1 MTVHLVS
8 DTSRMLGIRGVG
20 ARRGLRKHPD
30 QRPHLTQGKT
40 IVKEGKRLST
50 AELRLEVVSQ
60 TNPRPDLPASPLNL
74 TMCQN
79 DPQGHVTGC
88 WGPPPLPVQL
98 TPSPETTDCVKATLP
113 CIHNTCPLNF
123 ESGKGQLHP
132 HESELVCVS
141 PSPLPCPLALWK
153 RASRR
158 RSLLSQP
165 AT

>member
-1 MTVHLVS
+1 MTVRLVS
-8 DTSRMLGIRGVG
+8 DTSRMVGIRGAG

-50 AELRLEVVSQ
+50 AELRLELVSQ